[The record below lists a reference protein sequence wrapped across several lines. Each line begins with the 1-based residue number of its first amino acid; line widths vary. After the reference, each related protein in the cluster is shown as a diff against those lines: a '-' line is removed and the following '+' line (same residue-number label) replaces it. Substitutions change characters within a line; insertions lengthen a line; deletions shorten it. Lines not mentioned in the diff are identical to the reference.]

1 MSKWGNDVLKIAK
14 TNPDIVIQEYR
25 NPKVAMPA
33 EVKEIFKYSKHEWRF
48 KCLWESIP
56 GPALEFNYRF
66 DKSRRWRV
74 DWVHLSSLVAIEIEG
89 KGHQFDSRYYGD
101 IFKYN
106 ALAEAGYTL
115 IRLTSDMITV
125 QELER
130 IIERIKEKTTC
141 QK

>member
-1 MSKWGNDVLKIAK
+1 MKLTEKQLTQILQQPGYSAQV
-14 TNPDIVIQEYR
+14 E
-25 NPKVAMPA
+25 PKRRQPTPP

-130 IIERIKEKTTC
+130 IIERIKEKTA
-141 QK
+141 